1 MSMDDIDFIEWEA
14 SLITDEEI
22 ELRLALL
29 LLKLGYQVSNLEP
42 RGPVPRALP

>member
-42 RGPVPRALP
+42 RGPEPRALP